1 MSISRQNLSIVIVT
15 IQSEK
20 VIHKCIK
27 SIQENIPIIV
37 VENSNDHNF
46 KKSLESDYKNVTCIV
61 TGENMGMGAG
71 NNIGIKSAKTDYV
84 YIINPDVTFNEN
96 TLDELFIASERI
108 SEFSIMTPVCSDS
121 SFPNYKHIN
130 DNNDLNIE
138 NNTFKVNSI
147 DGYSMLLNKK
157 KLSNEIYF
165 DENFF
170 LYLENDDLCH
180 RVIKNGGLI
189 YVVAKAKINHL
200 GASAVNNKFL
210 DEIEYSR
217 NWHWIW
223 SKFYFNKKHYGL
235 IKAVTQGM
243 IGFITSIFKYMFYL
257 FFNNKK
263 KKKIYFNRASG
274 FYNALIGKTSWYRP
288 DLKD

>member
-15 IQSEK
+15 IKSEK

-37 VENSNDHNF
+37 VENSNNHNF
-46 KKSLESDYKNVTCIV
+46 KKTLDSDYKNVTCIV
-61 TGENMGMGAG
+61 TGENIGMGAG
-71 NNIGIKSAKTDYV
+71 NNMGIRSAKTDYV
-84 YIINPDVTFNEN
+84 YIINPDVTFNQN
-96 TLDELFIASERI
+96 TLDELFIASEKI
-108 SEFSIMTPVCSDS
+108 SDFSIMTPICSDS
-121 SFPNYKHIN
+121 KFPNYKYIN
-130 DNNDLNIE
+130 DKNDSKIE
-138 NNTFKVNSI
+138 NNTFKVKSI

-157 KLSNEIYF
+157 KLNNETYF

-180 RVIKNGGLI
+180 RVIKNGGII

-200 GASAVNNKFL
+200 GASAVNDKFL

-223 SKFYFNKKHYGL
+223 SKFYFNKKHDG
-235 IKAVTQGM
+235 
-243 IGFITSIFKYMFYL
+243 
-257 FFNNKK
+257 
-263 KKKIYFNRASG
+263 
-274 FYNALIGKTSWYRP
+274 
-288 DLKD
+288 